1 MGIRATPAVT
11 GELSKVSLEFD
22 DLVPAILLYR
32 AVEAY
37 GVRKTLKWQ
46 PYSHYFMDFRSY
58 NIEVIG

>member
-1 MGIRATPAVT
+1 MI
-11 GELSKVSLEFD
+11 LSKVSLEFD
-22 DLVPAILLYR
+22 DLVPASGSLLYR